1 MSSPFLTATETSQ
14 AEIVDLVG
22 LRPEQLENLWAEE
35 KRLWQGELF
44 WDTSAAISVIRDAV
58 KRRSLVGRAIRIA
71 NEVVG
76 CGYYI
81 VDGQRAVLGG
91 FMLAPNARVATIGLP
106 LAASLISSVQSE
118 QAEGVTRVETQFI
131 PFNLPWLRDAFL
143 ARDKFREDAP
153 GLELRTHDCQGTT
166 SRNSPWQSGVRSSSA
181 RAHAYSK
188 RVLAL
193 LMQAAHDGR
202 VDAEM
207 NELYRNPE
215 GCRTLLEN
223 ILQLQGCGEPIP
235 MASLVAQRP
244 ESRMLSG
251 FIVATEIS
259 PRHAHLAQVAVSP
272 SAQGLGLGKLLL
284 GRAIDALT
292 GAGYLTVSLMVSET
306 NERAFLLYESM
317 GFRTALRFPVFS
329 WDRQGS

>member
-58 KRRSLVGRAIRIA
+58 KRRSLAGRAIRIA
-71 NEVVG
+71 DEVVG

-81 VDGQRAVLGG
+81 VDGKRAVLGS

-106 LAASLISSVQSE
+106 LAASLIASVQ
-118 QAEGVTRVETQFI
+118 AEVAVTRVESQFI
-131 PFNLPWLRDAFL
+131 PFGLPWLRDAFL
-143 ARDKFREDAP
+143 AERFREHDRAF
-153 GLELRTHDCQGTT
+153 LRRPLQA
-166 SRNSPWQSGVRSSSA
+166 SSSGCPGSRLFEFKPWSSSHLA
-181 RAHAYSK
+181 RAT
-188 RVLAL
+188 L
-193 LMQAAHDGR
+193 LMQQAHDGR

-284 GRAIDALT
+284 SRAIDALT

-317 GFRTALRFPVFS
+317 GFRTVLRFPVFS
-329 WDRQGS
+329 WDRQGSEAL

>member
-1 MSSPFLTATETSQ
+1 MSSPSLTATETSQ

-22 LRPEQLENLWAEE
+22 LQPEQLENLWAEE

-58 KRRSLVGRAIRIA
+58 KRRSLAGRAIRIA
-71 NEVVG
+71 DEVVG

-81 VDGQRAVLGG
+81 VDGKRAVLGS

-106 LAASLISSVQSE
+106 LAASLIASVQ
-118 QAEGVTRVETQFI
+118 AEVAVTRVESQFI
-131 PFNLPWLRDAFL
+131 PFGLPWLRDAFL
-143 ARDKFREDAP
+143 AERFREHDRAF
-153 GLELRTHDCQGTT
+153 LRRPLQA
-166 SRNSPWQSGVRSSSA
+166 SSSGCPGSRLFEFKPWSSSYLP
-181 RAHAYSK
+181 RA
-188 RVLAL
+188 AL
-193 LMQAAHDGR
+193 LMQQAHDGR

-292 GAGYLTVSLMVSET
+292 RAGYLTVSLMVSET

-317 GFRTALRFPVFS
+317 GFRTVLRFPVFS
-329 WDRQGS
+329 WDRQGSEAL

>member
-1 MSSPFLTATETSQ
+1 M
-14 AEIVDLVG
+14 DLVG
-22 LRPEQLENLWAEE
+22 LQPEQLENLWAEE

-58 KRRSLVGRAIRIA
+58 KRRSLAGRAIRIA
-71 NEVVG
+71 DEVVG

-81 VDGQRAVLGG
+81 VDGKRAVLGS

-106 LAASLISSVQSE
+106 LAASLIASVQ
-118 QAEGVTRVETQFI
+118 AEVAVTRVESQFI
-131 PFNLPWLRDAFL
+131 PFGLPWLRDAFL
-143 ARDKFREDAP
+143 AERFREHDRAF
-153 GLELRTHDCQGTT
+153 LRRPLQA
-166 SRNSPWQSGVRSSSA
+166 SSSGCPGSRLFEFKPWSSSYLP
-181 RAHAYSK
+181 RA
-188 RVLAL
+188 AL
-193 LMQAAHDGR
+193 LMRQAHDGR

-207 NELYRNPE
+207 NELYRHPE

-292 GAGYLTVSLMVSET
+292 RAGYLTVSLMVSET

-317 GFRTALRFPVFS
+317 GFRTVLRFPVFS
-329 WDRQGS
+329 WDRQGSEAL

>member
-58 KRRSLVGRAIRIA
+58 KRRSLAGRAIRIA
-71 NEVVG
+71 DEVVG

-81 VDGQRAVLGG
+81 VDGKRAVLGS
-91 FMLAPNARVATIGLP
+91 FMLAPNARVATIGLS
-106 LAASLISSVQSE
+106 LARSLIASVQSE
-118 QAEGVTRVETQFI
+118 QAEVAVTRVESQFI
-131 PFNLPWLRDAFL
+131 PFGLPWLRYAFL
-143 ARDKFREDAP
+143 AERFREHARAF
-153 GLELRTHDCQGTT
+153 LRRPLQA
-166 SRNSPWQSGVRSSSA
+166 SSSGCPGSRLFEFKPWSSSYLP
-181 RAHAYSK
+181 RA
-188 RVLAL
+188 AL
-193 LMQAAHDGR
+193 LMQQAHDGR

-235 MASLVAQRP
+235 MASLVAQRR

-292 GAGYLTVSLMVSET
+292 RAGYLTVSLMVSET

-317 GFRTALRFPVFS
+317 GFRTVLRFPVFS
-329 WDRQGS
+329 WDRQGSEAL

>member
-118 QAEGVTRVETQFI
+118 QAEGVARVETQFI

-143 ARDKFREDAP
+143 AERFREHDRAF
-153 GLELRTHDCQGTT
+153 LRRPLQA
-166 SRNSPWQSGVRSSSA
+166 SSSGCPGSRVFEFKPWSSSYLS
-181 RAHAYSK
+181 RA
-188 RVLAL
+188 AL